1 MNVIWKSIPF
11 GLATALSLALVLW
24 FAGFVAERSGS
35 IAWAFLFV
43 GLAGALA
50 LILYLVLRWLG
61 SLWVE
66 RSLSSLAETG
76 SDLQARL
83 SRLGA
88 APVSGDDLKV
98 AVADLRKLAP
108 DALRLATLPLVAMMF
123 MGVMVEITT
132 LANAAIMYLQ
142 AKRLEEQ
149 NLLFSEQ
156 NAKLDYEFL
165 REWAKVQEALRT
177 DLDNALNFGP
187 QIDSE
192 VLSNLSIVPQFH
204 TESTGIA
211 MDEGFV
217 AALCPPSQETCGPMP
232 LQDLL
237 DMTLAGAIIATADN
251 AASLRGF
258 WRLMKS
264 TEQIGIVLFVDGSDD
279 IRASIDRI
287 GAIYSEASLSCKSS
301 AALEAKSLW
310 DGLSGTGYAA
320 LQAWGGTEAD
330 IVPGYRHDL
339 KSISERASFLGMA
352 AGLGIIGQTLGAT
365 DHPSSLTA
373 EQASALISKGL
384 VQLQTLTE
392 ELKAPC
398 DASARST
405 IGAFEAM
412 EAHRDEI
419 LRRITAQASP
429 SQ

>member
-24 FAGFVAERSGS
+24 FARFVAERSGS

-156 NAKLDYEFL
+156 NAKLDYDFL
-165 REWAKVQEALRT
+165 REWTTQRDALIK
-177 DLDNALNFGP
+177 DLETARSVGP
-187 QIDSE
+187 LLE
-192 VLSNLSIVPQFH
+192 GNVLSNLSIVPQFH

-237 DMTLAGAIIATADN
+237 DMTHAGAIIATVDN

-258 WRLMKS
+258 WRLLKS
-264 TEQIGIVLFVDGSDD
+264 AEQIGFVLFVDGDDD
-279 IRASIDRI
+279 IRASIDRT
-287 GAIYSEASLSCKSS
+287 GAIFATALLSCNSP
-301 AALEAKSLW
+301 AATEAKSLW
-310 DGLSGTGYAA
+310 DGLSGTGYAS
-320 LQAWGGTEAD
+320 LEAWGGTEAE
-330 IVPGYRHDL
+330 IVPGYRLELADV
-339 KSISERASFLGMA
+339 KDRANFLGMA
-352 AGLGIIGQTLGAT
+352 AGLGIIGQTLGTT
-365 DHPSSLTA
+365 DDPSSLAA
-373 EQASALISKGL
+373 EQASSLVGSGL
-384 VQLQTLTE
+384 LRLQTLTE
-392 ELKAPC
+392 EIKVAC
-398 DASARST
+398 DASARTSLT
-405 IGAFEAM
+405 AFDAM
-412 EAHRDEI
+412 AARRDEI
-419 LRRITAQASP
+419 LRRISVQSSP
-429 SQ
+429 NQ